1 MNWKRNLLAGILA
14 GIVMNVISFLF
25 GMLPGKNDFYT
36 QMFPGMMSIGGLVA
50 MVASMFL
57 IGIFMGLIYGVVE
70 KSLSGSK
77 TKKGLFFGLMVFL
90 LAGTMWPVM
99 MMGFVPAYFW
109 MTELVASLVT
119 YLLGGLVVV
128 GIYKR

>member
-1 MNWKRNLLAGILA
+1 MNWKRCLLAGILA

-25 GMLPGKNDFYT
+25 GLLPGKSDFYT
-36 QMFPGMMSIGGLVA
+36 QMFPGLMSLGGLIA
-50 MVASMFL
+50 MVASNFL

-77 TKKGLFFGLMVFL
+77 VKKGLVFGLIVFL

-99 MMGFVPAYFW
+99 MMGFVSAYFW
-109 MTELVASLVT
+109 ITELVAGLVT
-119 YLLGGLVVV
+119 YLLGGLVVA
-128 GIYKR
+128 GIYKK